1 MQSVSGGGT
10 FVGAVRARKLCEN
23 PVGQNTSTNIM
34 LNLLA
39 VGATVGGSVIV
50 SLGTKLGTADGG
62 GSSVGDDDSSNVG
75 VTLGEVLGCIVDGLL
90 LGAFVDGLLLGPLV
104 VGLDDSSTVGVT
116 VGKVV
121 GLIVDGL
128 LLGPLVVGLVDGG
141 TVGNARWLICNGG
154 KWSST
159 QSIPLR
165 NSEQNKRFTM
175 NGRLV
180 STSSIFT
187 CAASPMQQFKSASG
201 SKTQEHAVQ

>member
-10 FVGAVRARKLCEN
+10 FVGV
-23 PVGQNTSTNIM
+23 V
-34 LNLLA
+34 

-62 GSSVGDDDSSNVG
+62 GSSVGDDDSSIVG

-104 VGLDDSSTVGVT
+104 VGLDDSSMVGVT
-116 VGKVV
+116 LGKVL

-128 LLGPLVVGLVDGG
+128 LLGPLVVGLVDGDTDG
-141 TVGNARWLICNGG
+141 IGDGSCVTAG
-154 KWSST
+154 KLSST

-165 NSEQNKRFTM
+165 NSEQNMRFTM

-187 CAASPMQQFKSASG
+187 CAASPMQQSKSASG
-201 SKTQEHAVQ
+201 SKTQEHAIQ